1 MQPGWMQ
8 AAAAQAAKD
17 APIQVKALPPVIRG
31 RVLHLDGDLLCY
43 WAGGSEDTTVAESRI
58 RAIGKINAL
67 REQSGSE
74 KVVMH
79 LTADAST
86 KGDRRI
92 IATVKPYQG
101 QRKAGRK
108 PKNWGY
114 LREWAESYSGDLFT
128 VKVWATREADDGI
141 ALCCA
146 DWFRKNAW
154 SPDDVDTCLVAIASG
169 DKDMRMFGGLH
180 VDWSTFALEYVPHGA
195 FDHRGANGN
204 QFGHRW
210 FWEQMLQGDTADNIP
225 GLPKWYGKL
234 CGKTTAAKLLD
245 GITSNDA
252 AFELVYA
259 GYEAEYG
266 DEADDRFIEQA
277 LLLWMRDDLQADIGN
292 VQQVLPVSFEDAIN
306 RVRARIKEKY
316 DEAQSLGS
324 CAVPSDRA

>member
-8 AAAAQAAKD
+8 QATAQAAKD
-17 APIQVKALPPVIRG
+17 APIQVKALPPVIKG

-43 WAGGSEDTTVAESRI
+43 WAGGSEDTTVAESRF

-74 KVVMH
+74 SVVMH
-79 LTADAST
+79 LTAESST
-86 KGDRRI
+86 KGDRRL

-101 QRKAGRK
+101 QRKSGRK

-114 LREWAESYSGDLFT
+114 LREWTESYVGELFT
-128 VKVWATREADDGI
+128 SKVWATREADDGM

-154 SPDDVDTCLVAIASG
+154 SPDDADTCLVAIGSG
-169 DKDMRMFGGLH
+169 DKDMRIFGGVH
-180 VDWSTFALEYVPHGA
+180 VDWQDFGITYVPHGA
-195 FDHRGANGN
+195 FDVRLPLGL

-210 FWEQMLQGDTADNIP
+210 FWEQMLQGDAADNIP

-245 GITSNDA
+245 GIKDNAS
-252 AFELVYA
+252 AFELVYT
-259 GYEAEYG
+259 GYEVEYG
-266 DEADDRFIEQA
+266 EQAEDRFIEQA
-277 LLLWMRDDLQADIGN
+277 MLLWMRDDMAGDIGN
-292 VQQVLPVSFEDAIN
+292 VQQVLPRSFETAIN

-324 CAVPSDRA
+324 CAVQSDRA